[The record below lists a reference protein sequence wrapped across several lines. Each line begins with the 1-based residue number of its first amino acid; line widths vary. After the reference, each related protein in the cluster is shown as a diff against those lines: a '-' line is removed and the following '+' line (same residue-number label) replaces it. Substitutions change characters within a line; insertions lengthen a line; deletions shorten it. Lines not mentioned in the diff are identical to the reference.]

1 LAHVVSGWAC
11 DSRRDLDGDPA
22 SFSCDDSHV
31 ASNLKL
37 QNPKLKKNRK
47 EDVFNPQKSCSV
59 VAMSIEP
66 MKDGLRSHVRIDF
79 YGNVHKRMRGSGVEE
94 RYAKEVEVLKVLEE
108 RGCPYVPKVLEE
120 HPEDFYFVST
130 NCGRPAPQLSKEKAD
145 KLYAALEKDY
155 GVRHLD
161 AEPRN
166 ITYSDKL
173 GRFCIIDF
181 ELAEIL
187 PNPHP
192 EGKQ

>member
-1 LAHVVSGWAC
+1 
-11 DSRRDLDGDPA
+11 
-22 SFSCDDSHV
+22 
-31 ASNLKL
+31 
-37 QNPKLKKNRK
+37 
-47 EDVFNPQKSCSV
+47 
-59 VAMSIEP
+59 MSIEP

-79 YGNVHKRMRGSGVEE
+79 YGNVHKRMRGSDVAS
-94 RYAKEVEVLKVLEE
+94 RYAKEVEVLKTLEK

-120 HPEDFYFVST
+120 HPEEFYFVST
-130 NCGRPAPQLSKEKAD
+130 NCGRPAPQITKQKAD
-145 KLYAALEKDY
+145 SLFAALERDY

-187 PNPHP
+187 PDPKSTPNP
-192 EGKQ
+192 